1 VPAAA
6 LAGRYRHPA
15 YGDMLIAET
24 DGGLVATFHGMTGPL
39 EHFQDDVFLFK
50 VQGWGLR
57 EEFVVRFQYASD
69 GAVSSLLSTLQDGL
83 PPEVFLRLG
92 SAEASPVP

>member
-1 VPAAA
+1 
-6 LAGRYRHPA
+6 
-15 YGDMLIAET
+15 
-24 DGGLVATFHGMTGPL
+24 MTGPL